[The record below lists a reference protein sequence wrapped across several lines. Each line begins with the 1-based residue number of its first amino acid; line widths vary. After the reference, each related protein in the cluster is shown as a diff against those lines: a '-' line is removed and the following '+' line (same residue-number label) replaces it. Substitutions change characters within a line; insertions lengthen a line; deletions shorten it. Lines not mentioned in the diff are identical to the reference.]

1 MPCRRKLYLQTKN
14 CLKNFELHL
23 LLSWTATSLLRFRS
37 QRISVSSVVDLLLL
51 LIACHQKTLIKIYVK
66 FLLYNPVK
74 SNLPTS
80 KKTSQ
85 ILIVL
90 LQWVNKQYLY
100 I

>member
-51 LIACHQKTLIKIYVK
+51 LIACHHNANIV
-66 FLLYNPVK
+66 FSSCHFFSK
-74 SNLPTS
+74 SMTN
-80 KKTSQ
+80 
-85 ILIVL
+85 VRFEH
-90 LQWVNKQYLY
+90 
-100 I
+100 